1 MKEEPDAPIELWQ
14 NLSAIYRTALKRL
27 NSRLSEE
34 KLSFPQYSILR
45 AVGKFG
51 PMQMNK
57 LGEHMLVAPANVT
70 GLVDRLEKKGY
81 VRRAKDARDRRLFK
95 IELTDKG
102 VKLYGAISQQ
112 FRGYVRKLFESLPGD
127 ERVAL
132 LSTLRRVRDR
142 VEALASL

>member
-1 MKEEPDAPIELWQ
+1 MKEESDVPIELWQ
-14 NLSAIYRTALKRL
+14 NFSAIYRTALKRL

-34 KLSFPQYSILR
+34 KLSFSQYSILR

-57 LGEHMLVAPANVT
+57 IGEHMLVAPANVT

-81 VRRAKDARDRRLFK
+81 VNRAKDPTDRRLFK
-95 IELTDKG
+95 IELTVKG
-102 VKLYGAISQQ
+102 EKVYGAISQQ
-112 FRGYVRKLFESLPGD
+112 FRGYVRKLFESVPGD
-127 ERVAL
+127 EKRVL
-132 LSTLRRVRDR
+132 LSTLKRVRER